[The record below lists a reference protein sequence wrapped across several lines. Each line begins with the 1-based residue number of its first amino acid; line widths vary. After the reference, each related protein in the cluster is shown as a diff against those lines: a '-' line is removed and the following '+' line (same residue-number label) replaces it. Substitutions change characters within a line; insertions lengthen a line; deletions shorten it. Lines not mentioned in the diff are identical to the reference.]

1 MKVHIIGA
9 GPTGMSLAWEIL
21 RAGDYEITIYDK
33 KPSAG
38 GSWWEPDVET
48 RNLHAYRIVFDRAF
62 LNTQSLFD
70 EMGIKWDDIFQPVE
84 SDLYNFILKSLK
96 LKDYGALTSLAAR
109 VLAKPQKYKG
119 ISLKDALGE
128 ITEGGK
134 SILEH
139 LPLIMDGV
147 TWDVMSA
154 YEFVKSFDYV
164 GLSKQY
170 TQKVSGKVMCDAMQ
184 QALEDAGIKFQFE
197 KELGGVEYFKHG
209 YRVEFTDETVL
220 EGGLLF
226 LCLDNSPAL
235 KFLGDNW
242 GPDADKKLRAST
254 YGSINVIFDLNEPVK
269 LKDDLEI
276 AATTKLKLQ
285 PAVLAD
291 GLTISCGIANLTE
304 EILTT
309 PPEELRDQVL
319 AELDIPLPK
328 AIRFGWGSK
337 WDGKRWQFSQSSGV
351 LSLHGQLPFYG
362 ECPYVAMCGMMSP
375 RETPYSSIEAA
386 VEVSRSLGHICFGTR
401 EPLRPLLVT
410 QVTSLTL
417 LVLIVLILIYRNRNL

>member
-139 LPLIMDGV
+139 LPPHNGWRHLGCH
-147 TWDVMSA
+147 
-154 YEFVKSFDYV
+154 
-164 GLSKQY
+164 
-170 TQKVSGKVMCDAMQ
+170 VSLRVCK
-184 QALEDAGIKFQFE
+184 KF
-197 KELGGVEYFKHG
+197 
-209 YRVEFTDETVL
+209 
-220 EGGLLF
+220 
-226 LCLDNSPAL
+226 
-235 KFLGDNW
+235 
-242 GPDADKKLRAST
+242 
-254 YGSINVIFDLNEPVK
+254 
-269 LKDDLEI
+269 
-276 AATTKLKLQ
+276 
-285 PAVLAD
+285 
-291 GLTISCGIANLTE
+291 
-304 EILTT
+304 
-309 PPEELRDQVL
+309 
-319 AELDIPLPK
+319 
-328 AIRFGWGSK
+328 
-337 WDGKRWQFSQSSGV
+337 
-351 LSLHGQLPFYG
+351 
-362 ECPYVAMCGMMSP
+362 
-375 RETPYSSIEAA
+375 
-386 VEVSRSLGHICFGTR
+386 
-401 EPLRPLLVT
+401 
-410 QVTSLTL
+410 
-417 LVLIVLILIYRNRNL
+417 